1 MYAIDTTTAGAK
13 LIDNKSAVDCYI
25 LEAAY
30 FVNAVLAISIAFVVV
45 TVVVVVVVV
54 TVVAVVVIA
63 VVFDIQYWIE
73 AFTK

>member
-25 LEAAY
+25 LEVAY
-30 FVNAVLAISIAFVVV
+30 FVIAVLAISIA
-45 TVVVVVVVV
+45 VVVVVVSVV
-54 TVVAVVVIA
+54 VVVVI
-63 VVFDIQYWIE
+63 VFFVDIKYWIE